1 MNIHEY
7 QAKELLQKFDVA
19 TTRGRVAATLDE
31 AEQIARELGDID
43 IVVKAQ
49 IHAGGRGKGSF
60 KDGFKGGV
68 HVRKTPDEVRDVAAK
83 MLGQILVTHQT
94 GPAGRL
100 VNKLLVAESA
110 DIAREIY
117 FAVLLD
123 RATAAP
129 LIVASTEGGVEIE
142 AVAAKS
148 PEKIIREPIDP
159 LAGLQPY
166 QARKLASQLG
176 FESSQLKNA
185 SKLFEGLYR
194 TFIAYD
200 CSMIEVNPLV
210 VTNKGEVLALDAKF
224 NFDDNAL
231 YRHPEIA
238 AMRDVAEEDPRE
250 VEASKHGLNYIGLDG
265 DIACLVNGAG
275 LAMAT
280 MDIIK
285 FYGGEP
291 ANFLDVGGGAT
302 EEQVTEALKILI
314 ADKHVKAILVNIF
327 GGIMKVDIIA
337 QGIINAAKSVK
348 LSVPLVVRLEGTNVE
363 RGKQMLKESGL
374 ALIAADD
381 LADAAQKVVTA
392 RNRNSKSQI
401 PNPKFQLNSQ
411 IPIPKWTLARND
423 AIWKTAH
430 FGSRTPF
437 YQTTTRTLANTEDAR
452 QLVRASRSVAANW
465 IEADEALSKK
475 DFLMRQKFAQKKQK
489 RAAVSCAYSTRFQ
502 RRMRPVLATVW
513 QRKLAS
519 SRLSS
524 LRSSRNLATYDFSL
538 CAFFALRFCL
548 DLA

>member
-1 MNIHEY
+1 
-7 QAKELLQKFDVA
+7 
-19 TTRGRVAATLDE
+19 
-31 AEQIARELGDID
+31 
-43 IVVKAQ
+43 
-49 IHAGGRGKGSF
+49 
-60 KDGFKGGV
+60 V
-68 HVRKTPDEVRDVAAK
+68 HVRKTPDEIRVVAAP

-94 GPAGRL
+94 GPAGRP
-100 VNKLLVAESA
+100 VNKVLVAESA

-142 AVAAKS
+142 TVAAKS

-185 SKLFEGLYR
+185 SKLFDGLYR

-200 CSMIEVNPLV
+200 CSMVEVNPLV

-327 GGIMKVDIIA
+327 GGIMKVDVIA
-337 QGIINAAKSVK
+337 QGIINAAKSIKVA
-348 LSVPLVVRLEGTNVE
+348 VPLIVRLEGTNVE
-363 RGKQMLKESGL
+363 RGKQLLKESGVE
-374 ALIAADD
+374 LIAADD
-381 LADAAQKVVTA
+381 LADAAQKA
-392 RNRNSKSQI
+392 
-401 PNPKFQLNSQ
+401 
-411 IPIPKWTLARND
+411 
-423 AIWKTAH
+423 
-430 FGSRTPF
+430 
-437 YQTTTRTLANTEDAR
+437 
-452 QLVRASRSVAANW
+452 VAA
-465 IEADEALSKK
+465 AKSK
-475 DFLMRQKFAQKKQK
+475 
-489 RAAVSCAYSTRFQ
+489 
-502 RRMRPVLATVW
+502 
-513 QRKLAS
+513 
-519 SRLSS
+519 
-524 LRSSRNLATYDFSL
+524 
-538 CAFFALRFCL
+538 
-548 DLA
+548 